1 MYDCSNKGGIPVNER
16 IKKLRKA
23 LDLTQQEFGNRIGM
37 KQNTIALIEKGRNT
51 SDQTIFSICRE
62 FNVNEEWLRNGTG
75 EMFKPATSDAL
86 DELAKDYGLTLG
98 EQIMIEKFISMKQES
113 RAVLMDYIIEV
124 AAAFNNQQTPAD
136 PHDSACPCSVNVD
149 AEVIEYRQE
158 LEEQKKA
165 AAKSSAS
172 GGIKEA

>member
-1 MYDCSNKGGIPVNER
+1 MNER
-16 IKKLRKA
+16 IKKLRKM

-62 FNVNEEWLRNGTG
+62 FNVNEEWLRSGTG
-75 EMFKPATSDAL
+75 EMFKPATNEVL
-86 DELAKDYGLTLG
+86 DELAKDHGLTLG
-98 EQIMIEKFISMKQES
+98 EQIMIEKFINMKRES

-124 AAAFNNQQTPAD
+124 AAAFNNQQAPASPYDPAD
-136 PHDSACPCSVNVD
+136 PCSVDIDVET
-149 AEVIEYRQE
+149 ASYRQE
-158 LEEQKKA
+158 LEDQKKVA
-165 AAKSSAS
+165 EKSSAL

>member
-1 MYDCSNKGGIPVNER
+1 VNER
-16 IKKLRKA
+16 IKKLRKT

-62 FNVNEEWLRNGTG
+62 FDVNEEWLRNGTG
-75 EMFKPATSDAL
+75 EMFKPATSDVL
-86 DELAKDYGLTLG
+86 DELARVHGLTLG
-98 EQIMIEKFISMKQES
+98 EQIMIEKFINMKHEN

-124 AAAFNNQQTPAD
+124 AAAFNNQQAPAD
-136 PHDSACPCSVNVD
+136 PHDSACPCSVDVD
-149 AEVIEYRQE
+149 AEVTEYRQE
-158 LEEQKKA
+158 LEDQKKA
-165 AAKSSAS
+165 AAKSSAL

>member
-1 MYDCSNKGGIPVNER
+1 MIALTKGVVLVNER
-16 IKKLRKA
+16 IKKLRKM

-75 EMFKPATSDAL
+75 EMFKPATNEVL
-86 DELAKDYGLTLG
+86 DELAKDHGLTLG
-98 EQIMIEKFISMKQES
+98 EQIMIEKFINMKRES
-113 RAVLMDYIIEV
+113 RSVLMDYIIEV
-124 AAAFNNQQTPAD
+124 AAAFSNQQAPAD
-136 PHDSACPCSVNVD
+136 PHDLAYPGSLDVD
-149 AEVIEYRQE
+149 AEVEAYRQE
-158 LEEQKKA
+158 LEDQKKA
-165 AAKSSAS
+165 AEKSSAL